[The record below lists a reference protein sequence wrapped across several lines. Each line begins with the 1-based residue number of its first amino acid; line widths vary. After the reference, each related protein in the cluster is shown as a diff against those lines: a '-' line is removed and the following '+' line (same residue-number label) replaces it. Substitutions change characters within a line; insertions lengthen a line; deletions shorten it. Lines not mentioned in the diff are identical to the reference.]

1 MKEAALA
8 IAATLRSQGYQAYFA
23 GGCVR
28 DRLLGLAIKDYD
40 LATDATPAQLLSL
53 YPDACQVG
61 AHFGVLL
68 IGGAQVATFRSDHA
82 YLDGRHPEEVRFET
96 DPRAD
101 VRRRDFTINGLLED
115 PETGEITDFVGGR
128 LDLERRIIR
137 AIGDPARRFE
147 EDHLRMLRAV
157 RFAAGL
163 GFDIE
168 PSTLAAISRA
178 AAQILRIS
186 AERVR
191 DELSRILTGGGARR
205 GFELLDETGLLV
217 HILPEVSAM
226 RGVQQPPEFHPEGD
240 VWTHTLMLLEN
251 LDRPTLTLALGALLH
266 DAGKPPTFRVAER
279 IRFDSHA
286 AVGAQ
291 MAEEIL
297 KRLRYSND
305 EIRQVAA
312 LVKNHLRFMEAPR
325 MKESTLKRF
334 MRLPHF
340 EEHLELHRL
349 DCLASHRRLDNY
361 NLVREKWESLPPEAI
376 RPAPLLTGDDL
387 IRFGLEP
394 GPEFKR
400 ILSALEDAQ
409 LDGTLQTREQ
419 ALEWLR
425 NLGR

>member
-1 MKEAALA
+1 M
-8 IAATLRSQGYQAYFA
+8 RSQGYQAYFA

>member
-82 YLDGRHPEEVRFET
+82 YVDGRHPEEVRFET

-266 DAGKPPTFRVAER
+266 DAGKPPTFRAAER

>member
-266 DAGKPPTFRVAER
+266 DAGKPPTFRAAER